1 LISGRRLANEE
12 SPDHYRGG
20 KRLDRKIAGLG
31 RLALLAPAGSAG
43 IWAFED
49 VQQSSGLYQRRLAD
63 MQRLRGTVYLEDG
76 AIGPE
81 HLVEDRHVLDIDLES
96 WHLLVLDDDDCVS
109 GCMRYRQHHTGIC
122 FEDLGVSQ
130 SALAECGNW
139 GRKLKGAVESEIA
152 LSRDLDFPFLE
163 IGGWALHERARGTME
178 ALRMALASYSLT
190 RLLGG
195 GVAISTAT
203 RRNGSAS
210 ILRRLG
216 GRSLQHEDEEV
227 PAYFEPQYGCEMEV
241 LRFYSWA
248 PNPRYDVWIDE
259 LKKDLRSI
267 PVLTSGVTE
276 SAYCCAAHPD
286 IPTSGA
292 LLREA
297 AAGH

>member
-1 LISGRRLANEE
+1 
-12 SPDHYRGG
+12 
-20 KRLDRKIAGLG
+20 
-31 RLALLAPAGSAG
+31 
-43 IWAFED
+43 
-49 VQQSSGLYQRRLAD
+49 
-63 MQRLRGTVYLEDG
+63 MQRLRGSVYLEDG

-81 HLVEDRHVLDIDLES
+81 HLVEDRHVLGIDLES

-109 GCMRYRQHHTGIC
+109 GCMRYRQYHAEIS
-122 FEDLGVSQ
+122 FEDLSVSR
-130 SALAECGNW
+130 SVLADCEKW

-152 LSRDLDFPFLE
+152 LSRDLDFPLLE
-163 IGGWALHERARGTME
+163 IGGWALHEHARGTME

-195 GVAISTAT
+195 GIAISTAT

-216 GRSLQHEDEEV
+216 GRSLQHDGEEV

-248 PNPRYDVWIDE
+248 PNARYDIWIDE
-259 LKKDLRSI
+259 LKRDLRSI
-267 PVLTSGVTE
+267 PVLTSGVAE
-276 SAYCCAAHPD
+276 SAYCCSAPPD
-286 IPTSGA
+286 IQTGA
-292 LLREA
+292 ALRKEA